1 MHGVVSILDD
11 HHCLL
16 VENLW
21 AELSSR
27 FGVGAIYANPYPH
40 FSYHIAESYDFASLA
55 NLMRRFCARNRPLT
69 IRTGGLGIFT
79 GLAPVLAIAV
89 VRDGRLNRFHTE
101 LWSALSPI
109 SSGLSPHYSPDEWV
123 PHITLAT
130 DVVDDGSLGAM
141 VQWLNSQ
148 ELVWQIR
155 VDNLSLIYNTEG
167 NQSLLYRLPL
177 NPDGVAP

>member
-21 AELSSR
+21 TELSSR
-27 FGVGAIYANPYPH
+27 FGVSAIYTNPYPH
-40 FSYHIAESYDFASLA
+40 FSYHIAESYDLGRLA
-55 NLMRRFCARNRPLT
+55 NLMHHFCAKYRPFA

-89 VRDGRLNRFHTE
+89 VRDGRLNRFHSE
-101 LWSALSPI
+101 LWSALSGT
-109 SSGLSPHYSPDEWV
+109 SAGLSPHYSPDEWV

-130 DVVDDGSLGAM
+130 DVVHDGSLGAM

-148 ELVWQIR
+148 KLVWQIQ